1 MPNFG
6 YQTQIHKMMDK
17 LFLAKN
23 IIAKKLKSDSEPLS
37 PSEQLAYEQLE
48 QIVNE
53 CRVSLQTLSDDLG
66 DPSPKK

>member
-6 YQTQIHKMMDK
+6 YQVQINKMMDK

>member
-6 YQTQIHKMMDK
+6 YQVQINKMMDK

-53 CRVSLQTLSDDLG
+53 CRASLQTLSDDLG

>member
-6 YQTQIHKMMDK
+6 YQVQINKMMDK

-53 CRVSLQTLSDDLG
+53 CRVSLQTLSDDIS

>member
-23 IIAKKLKSDSEPLS
+23 IIAKKLKNDPEPLP

-53 CRVSLQTLSDDLG
+53 CRASLQTLSDDLG

>member
-6 YQTQIHKMMDK
+6 YQTQIHKIMDK

-23 IIAKKLKSDSEPLS
+23 IIVMKLNNDSDALS
-37 PSEQLAYEQLE
+37 PKEQLAYQQLE

-53 CRVSLQTLSDDLG
+53 CRASLQTLSDDIG

>member
-1 MPNFG
+1 MPNFS
-6 YQTQIHKMMDK
+6 YQVQINKAMDK

-23 IIAKKLKSDSEPLS
+23 IIAKKLNNNSEALS
-37 PSEQLAYEQLE
+37 PKEQLAYEQLE

-53 CRVSLQTLSDDLG
+53 CRASLQTLSDDLG

>member
-1 MPNFG
+1 MLNFG
-6 YQTQIHKMMDK
+6 YQVQINKAMDK

-23 IIAKKLKSDSEPLS
+23 IIAQKLNNNSEALS
-37 PSEQLAYEQLE
+37 PKEQLAYEQLE

-53 CRVSLQTLSDDLG
+53 CRASLQTLSDDLG

>member
-6 YQTQIHKMMDK
+6 YQVQINKAMDK

-23 IIAKKLKSDSEPLS
+23 IIAKKLNNNSEALS
-37 PSEQLAYEQLE
+37 PKEQLAYEQLE

-53 CRVSLQTLSDDLG
+53 CRASLQTLSDDLS